1 MRNRFL
7 SSLFNQRFLKANQL
21 VLRLLVVLGLV
32 TALTVSGCSGESFHL
47 RSSVALQDG
56 YQRLYLQGEPYDGLF
71 GKALRRALEE
81 VGSELVES
89 SDNATA
95 IIKVNNYKEGKRVA
109 GYGKDREVREYLIFL
124 NFDYLVRS
132 INAQSIKVQ
141 SINAQSVNSNR
152 TLLKKSMIN
161 LDKLQIYD
169 SAFVLGKIEEE
180 RLIKEDL
187 RKNAARQIL
196 LRLQYGKQ
204 EE

>member
-1 MRNRFL
+1 MRNIFC
-7 SSLFNQRFLKANQL
+7 SLVLKGYLQEGNQL
-21 VLRLLVVLGLV
+21 ALRGLVILGLV

-47 RSSVALQDG
+47 RGSVALQDG
-56 YQRLYLQGEPYDGLF
+56 YQRLYLQGESYDGLF
-71 GKALRRALEE
+71 GKALQRALEE
-81 VGSELVES
+81 VGSELVENL
-89 SDNATA
+89 DNATA

-124 NFDYLVRS
+124 NFDYLV
-132 INAQSIKVQ
+132 Q
-141 SINAQSVNSNR
+141 SINIQSTNARSVNSHR
-152 TLLKKSMIN
+152 TLLKKSTIN

-180 RLIKEDL
+180 RLIKKDL